1 MIVVYKE
8 IKNGKVEL
16 TQEELEEWLEKA
28 RKEGYNEG
36 YKDGQNTFYEPYSDK
51 KYKDI
56 GIDWHKNP
64 YDRYPINPN
73 IPYPSIPTT
82 DPVNPI
88 VWNKA
93 ISEIK

>member
-16 TQEELEEWLEKA
+16 TQEELEELLERA

-36 YKDGQNTFYEPYSDK
+36 YKDGRNTFY
-51 KYKDI
+51 
-56 GIDWHKNP
+56 
-64 YDRYPINPN
+64 RYPTTTD
-73 IPYPSIPTT
+73 PSIPII
-82 DPVNPI
+82 NSPI

-93 ISEIK
+93 TSEIE